1 MTPNQKQLLYGRG
14 GCCYW
19 PEESLLEDRETPR
32 LPDEHV
38 GDLADLYADEEHGVA
53 RVLLVQPLTERLH
66 PGDQVEVLVWWYKNI
81 NGCLCVCVC
90 SLYKSILRGSRREK
104 VTLTNMYDAHP
115 ELSHDYGGKD
125 SSDPSYFYLLV
136 LIILLPIHVQRGMF
150 IKNAVIICIWFR
162 RKQ

>member
-1 MTPNQKQLLYGRG
+1 M
-14 GCCYW
+14 
-19 PEESLLEDRETPR
+19 
-32 LPDEHV
+32 
-38 GDLADLYADEEHGVA
+38 
-53 RVLLVQPLTERLH
+53 
-66 PGDQVEVLVWWYKNI
+66 
-81 NGCLCVCVC
+81 CVCVC

-104 VTLTNMYDAHP
+104 VTLTNMYDARP

-136 LIILLPIHVQRGMF
+136 LIILLPIHVQRGMT